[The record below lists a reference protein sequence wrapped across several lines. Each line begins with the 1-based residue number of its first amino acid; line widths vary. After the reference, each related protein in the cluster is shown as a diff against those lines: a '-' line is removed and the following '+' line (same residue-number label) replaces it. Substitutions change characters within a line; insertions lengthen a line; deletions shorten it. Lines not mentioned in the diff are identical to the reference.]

1 MNKNIHSFFGGKNM
15 IEEKELNM
23 IKNIYKKGKKIKLIS
38 MQDDYPV
45 PSGSMGIVDF
55 IDDAGQIHVN
65 WNNGSSLALIYGVDK
80 FEIIK
85 NKERER

>member
-1 MNKNIHSFFGGKNM
+1 M
-15 IEEKELNM
+15 
-23 IKNIYKKGKKIKLIS
+23 YPKGTKIKLNS

-45 PSGSMGIVDF
+45 PSGTKGIVDF

-65 WNNGSSLALIYGVDK
+65 WNNGSSLALIYGVDD
-80 FEIIK
+80 FEVIK

>member
-1 MNKNIHSFFGGKNM
+1 MSEENK
-15 IEEKELNM
+15 LNM
-23 IKNIYKKGKKIKLIS
+23 IKKLYPRGTKITLIN
-38 MQDDYPV
+38 MKDDYPV
-45 PSGSMGIVDF
+45 PSRTKGIVDF

-65 WNNGSSLALIYGVDK
+65 WNNGSSLALIYGVDE